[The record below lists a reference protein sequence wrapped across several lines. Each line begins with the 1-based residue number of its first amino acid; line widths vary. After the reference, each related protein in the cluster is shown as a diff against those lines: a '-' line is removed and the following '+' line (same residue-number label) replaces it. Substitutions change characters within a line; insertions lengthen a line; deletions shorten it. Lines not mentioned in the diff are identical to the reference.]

1 MVCIFCIPRKTSRIS
16 SKHFPQIHIVQS
28 KFLLNSQAVRR
39 KRTYIC
45 SLCSV
50 NRYLVLQ
57 ERFSSSLAGNTQFVC
72 EKFLE
77 KHVFFYPST
86 MGLGILEQDEK
97 KTHFKE
103 NVQTTEKKIGKEVE
117 WQEKE

>member
-1 MVCIFCIPRKTSRIS
+1 MVCIFYIPRKTSRIS

-97 KTHFKE
+97 KLILGKTYKRP
-103 NVQTTEKKIGKEVE
+103 KKRLGKR
-117 WQEKE
+117 